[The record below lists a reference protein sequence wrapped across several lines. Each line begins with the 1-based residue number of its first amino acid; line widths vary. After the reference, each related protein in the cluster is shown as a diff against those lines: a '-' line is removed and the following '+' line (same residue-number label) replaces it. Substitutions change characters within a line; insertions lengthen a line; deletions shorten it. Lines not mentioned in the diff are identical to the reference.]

1 MSADLLTLTFD
12 DACPA
17 ARVLSEEPAVTWH
30 KPLPGL
36 LLNLSGQAF
45 DPARLNTGDRPSHA
59 RRLERLHSVHL
70 LWSNFFLVDGCVC
83 TTYDGNARASV
94 QQVVA
99 YEDLSRYVGIARH
112 GEDFVVCRAR
122 LRDAQR
128 IEGPVLFATS
138 DEPHNWG
145 LWLLYSLPAV
155 VHFTRNRHLYRKLFV
170 FATHPN
176 MRAIL
181 TLLGVRDDEVILH
194 DCGTA
199 YWFEEVHV
207 FRQSMRDCYV
217 SPAARG
223 LYTQL
228 RDAVMARHGPSPARK
243 LYVARLRRTREL
255 NAYRGMLNE
264 QALAER
270 LAALGYF
277 VIEPEF
283 LPVEEQ
289 VRLFAGA
296 ERIVA
301 IGGAGLFNT
310 VFCRPGARLLDI
322 ESTPLF
328 LDAHSNVFA
337 GAGLE
342 YGLVIGR
349 EDLADSSLAHRR
361 WTLDLDAAMP
371 AIAAFMDDR
380 QQSTPC

>member
-1 MSADLLTLTFD
+1 MSTDLLTLAFSE
-12 DACPA
+12 ACPA
-17 ARVLSEEPAVTWH
+17 ARVVSEEPAVTWH
-30 KPLPGL
+30 KPWPGL

-45 DPARLNTGDRPSHA
+45 DPARLNAGDRLSHA
-59 RRLERLHSVHL
+59 RRLECLRSVHL
-70 LWSNFFLVDGCVC
+70 LWSDFFLADGCVS
-83 TTYDGNARASV
+83 TIYDGNARAAV

-99 YEDLSRYVGIARH
+99 HEELSRYIGIARC
-112 GEDFVVCRAR
+112 GEDFVVPRAR

-145 LWLLYSLPAV
+145 LWLLYVLPAV

-176 MRAIL
+176 MRAL
-181 TLLGVRDDEVILH
+181 LALLGVRDDEMILH

-223 LYTQL
+223 LYAQL
-228 RDAVMARHGPSPARK
+228 RDAVIARHGPSPVRK

-255 NAYRGMLNE
+255 NAYRGLLNE
-264 QALAER
+264 QALADR
-270 LAALGYF
+270 LAALGYL

-283 LPVEEQ
+283 LAVEDQ
-289 VRLFAGA
+289 IRLFAGA
-296 ERIVA
+296 DRIVA

-342 YGLVIGR
+342 YGLVIGQ
-349 EDLADSSLAHRR
+349 EDSADSSLAHRR

-371 AIAAFMDDR
+371 AVAALMENR
-380 QQSTPC
+380 

>member
-1 MSADLLTLTFD
+1 MSGDLLTLAYGET
-12 DACPA
+12 CQA
-17 ARVLSEEPAVTWH
+17 ASVVAEEPAVTWH
-30 KPLPGL
+30 KPWPGV

-45 DPARLNTGDRPSHA
+45 DPARLNAGDRPSHA
-59 RRLERLHSVHL
+59 RRLERLRSVHL
-70 LWSNFFLVDGCVC
+70 LWSNFFVADGCVS
-83 TTYDGNARASV
+83 TIYDGDARGAV
-94 QQVVA
+94 RQVVA
-99 YEDLSRYVGIARH
+99 HEELSRYIGVTRH
-112 GEDFVVCRAR
+112 GDDFVVSRAR
-122 LRDAQR
+122 LRDAKR
-128 IEGPVLFATS
+128 IEGAVLFATS

-145 LWLLYSLPAV
+145 LWLLYVLPAV
-155 VHFTRNRHLYRKLFV
+155 VHFTCNRHLYRKLFV
-170 FATHPN
+170 FAVHPN
-176 MRAIL
+176 MRAL
-181 TLLGVRDDEVILH
+181 LALLGVRDHEVISH

-223 LYTQL
+223 LYAQL
-228 RDAVMARHGPSPARK
+228 RDAVVARHGASPARK

-255 NAYRGMLNE
+255 NAYRGLLNE
-264 QALAER
+264 QALADR
-270 LAALGYF
+270 LSALGYL

-283 LPVEEQ
+283 LAVEDQ
-289 VRLFAGA
+289 IRLFAGA

-301 IGGAGLFNT
+301 IGGAGVFNA
-310 VFCRPGARLLDI
+310 VFCQPGARLLDI

-371 AIAAFMDDR
+371 TVAKFMENR
-380 QQSTPC
+380 

>member
-1 MSADLLTLTFD
+1 MSGDDLTLAFG
-12 DACPA
+12 DAGPA
-17 ARVLSEEPAVTWH
+17 SRVLSQEPTVMWH
-30 KPLPGL
+30 KPAPGF
-36 LLNLSGQAF
+36 LLNLSGQPF
-45 DPARLNTGDRPSHA
+45 DPARLNAGDRPSHA
-59 RRLERLHSVHL
+59 RRLECLRSVHL
-70 LWSNFFLVDGCVC
+70 LWSNFFVDDDCVS
-83 TTYDGNARASV
+83 TIYDGNARSAV

-99 YEDLSRYVGIARH
+99 YEDLSRYIGITRH
-112 GEDFVVCRAR
+112 GEDFVVSRAR
-122 LRDAQR
+122 LRGAER
-128 IEGPVLFATS
+128 IEGQVLFATA

-145 LWLLYSLPAV
+145 LWLLYTLPAV

-176 MRAIL
+176 MRAL
-181 TLLGVRDDEVILH
+181 LRLLGVRDDEVILH

-207 FRQSMRDCYV
+207 FRQSMRDCYI
-217 SPAARG
+217 SPSIRE
-223 LYTQL
+223 LYAQL
-228 RDAVMARHGPSPARK
+228 RDAVVARHGPPPARK

-255 NAYRGMLNE
+255 NAYRGLLNE
-264 QALAER
+264 QALADR
-270 LAALGYF
+270 LAGLGYL

-283 LPVEEQ
+283 LAVEEQ
-289 VRLFAGA
+289 IRLFAGA

-301 IGGAGLFNT
+301 IGGAGLFNA

-349 EDLADSSLAHRR
+349 EDLADSSVAHRR
-361 WTLDLDAAMP
+361 WTLDLDAACP
-371 AIAAFMDDR
+371 AVAAFMENL
-380 QQSTPC
+380 

>member
-1 MSADLLTLTFD
+1 MSADFQTLTFG

-17 ARVLSEEPAVTWH
+17 ARVVSHEPAVTWH
-30 KPLPGL
+30 KPQPGL

-59 RRLERLHSVHL
+59 RRLECRRSVHL
-70 LWSNFFLVDGCVC
+70 LWSSFFMADGCVS
-83 TTYDGNARASV
+83 TIYDGDARSAV

-99 YEDLSRYVGIARH
+99 YEDLSRYIGIARH
-112 GEDFVVCRAR
+112 GQDFVVSRAR
-122 LRDAQR
+122 LRSAER

-145 LWLLYSLPAV
+145 LWLLYTLPAA
-155 VHFTRNRHLYRKLFV
+155 VHFTCNRHLYRKLFV

-176 MRAIL
+176 MRALL
-181 TLLGVRDDEVILH
+181 TLLGVRDDEIILH

-199 YWFEEVHV
+199 YWFEEVHL
-207 FRQSMRDCYV
+207 FRQSMRDCYI
-217 SPAARG
+217 SPVAGELYAR
-223 LYTQL
+223 L
-228 RDAVMARHGPSPARK
+228 RDAVVARHGPSPARK

-255 NAYRGMLNE
+255 NAYRGLLNE
-264 QALAER
+264 QALADR
-270 LAALGYF
+270 LAALGYL

-283 LPVEEQ
+283 LPVENQ

-301 IGGAGLFNT
+301 IGGAGLFNA
-310 VFCRPGARLLDI
+310 VFCQPGARLLDI

-342 YGLVIGR
+342 YGLIIGR
-349 EDLADSSLAHRR
+349 EDSADSSLAHRR
-361 WTLDLDAAMP
+361 WTFELDEAMP
-371 AIAAFMDDR
+371 AVAAFMENR
-380 QQSTPC
+380 

>member
-1 MSADLLTLTFD
+1 MSTGFLTLAFG
-12 DACPA
+12 DAWPA
-17 ARVLSEEPAVTWH
+17 ARVLLEEPAVTWH
-30 KPLPGL
+30 KPWPGI

-45 DPARLNTGDRPSHA
+45 DPARLNAGDRPSHA
-59 RRLERLHSVHL
+59 RRLECLRPVHL
-70 LWSNFFLVDGCVC
+70 LWSDFFVADGCVS
-83 TTYDGNARASV
+83 TIYDGNARVAV

-99 YEDLSRYVGIARH
+99 HEELSRYTGIARH
-112 GEDFVVCRAR
+112 GEDFVVPRAR
-122 LRDAQR
+122 LRNAQR

-145 LWLLYSLPAV
+145 LWLLYVLPAV

-176 MRAIL
+176 MRAL
-181 TLLGVRDDEVILH
+181 LALLGVRDDEVILH

-223 LYTQL
+223 LYTRL
-228 RDAVMARHGPSPARK
+228 RDAVVARHGSSPVRK

-255 NAYRGMLNE
+255 NAYRGLLNE
-264 QALAER
+264 QALADR
-270 LAALGYF
+270 LAALGYL

-283 LPVEEQ
+283 LAVEDQ
-289 VRLFAGA
+289 IRLFAGA
-296 ERIVA
+296 DRIVA

-349 EDLADSSLAHRR
+349 EDGADSSLAHRR

-371 AIAAFMDDR
+371 EVAEFMENR
-380 QQSTPC
+380 

>member
-1 MSADLLTLTFD
+1 MSGDHLTLAFG
-12 DACPA
+12 DAGPA
-17 ARVLSEEPAVTWH
+17 SRVLSQESAVTWH
-30 KPLPGL
+30 KPAPGF
-36 LLNLSGQAF
+36 LLNLSGQPF

-59 RRLERLHSVHL
+59 RRLECLRSVHL
-70 LWSNFFLVDGCVC
+70 LWSNFFVAGNCVS
-83 TTYDGNARASV
+83 TIYDGNARSAV

-99 YEDLSRYVGIARH
+99 YEDLSRYIGITRH
-112 GEDFVVCRAR
+112 GEDFVVSRTR
-122 LRDAQR
+122 LRGAER
-128 IEGPVLFATS
+128 IEGQVLFATA

-145 LWLLYSLPAV
+145 LWLLYTLPAV

-176 MRAIL
+176 MRAL
-181 TLLGVRDDEVILH
+181 LRLLGVRDDEVILH

-207 FRQSMRDCYV
+207 FRQSMRDCYI
-217 SPAARG
+217 SPSIRE
-223 LYTQL
+223 LYAQL
-228 RDAVMARHGPSPARK
+228 RDAIVARHGPSPARK
-243 LYVARLRRTREL
+243 LYVARLRRTQEL
-255 NAYRGMLNE
+255 NAYRGLLNE
-264 QALAER
+264 QALADR
-270 LAALGYF
+270 LAGLGYL

-283 LPVEEQ
+283 LAVEEQ
-289 VRLFAGA
+289 IRLFAGA

-349 EDLADSSLAHRR
+349 EDLADSSVAHRR
-361 WTLDLDAAMP
+361 WTLDLHAALP
-371 AIAAFMDDR
+371 AVAAFMENR
-380 QQSTPC
+380 

>member
-1 MSADLLTLTFD
+1 MSTNLLTLTFG
-12 DACPA
+12 DACPTA
-17 ARVLSEEPAVTWH
+17 CVLSEEPAVTWH
-30 KPLPGL
+30 KPWPGV

-45 DPARLNTGDRPSHA
+45 DPARLNAGDRPSHA
-59 RRLERLHSVHL
+59 RRLECLRSVHL
-70 LWSNFFLVDGCVC
+70 LWSNFFLADGCVS
-83 TTYDGNARASV
+83 TIYDGSARDAV
-94 QQVVA
+94 HQVVA
-99 YEDLSRYVGIARH
+99 HGDLSRYIGITRR
-112 GEDFVVCRAR
+112 GEDFVTHRAR
-122 LRDAQR
+122 LQNARR

-145 LWLLYSLPAV
+145 LWLLYVLPAV

-176 MRAIL
+176 MRAL
-181 TLLGVRDDEVILH
+181 LALLGVQDDEMVLH
-194 DCGTA
+194 DCGAA

-223 LYTQL
+223 LYVQL
-228 RDAVMARHGPSPARK
+228 RDRVVARHGPSPARK

-255 NAYRGMLNE
+255 NAYRGLLNE
-264 QALAER
+264 QALAGR
-270 LAALGYF
+270 LTALGYL

-283 LPVEEQ
+283 LAVEDQ
-289 VRLFAGA
+289 IRLFAGA

-301 IGGAGLFNT
+301 IGGAGLFNA

-322 ESTPLF
+322 ESTSLF

-342 YGLVIGR
+342 YGLVIGQ

-371 AIAAFMDDR
+371 ALAAFMENR
-380 QQSTPC
+380 

>member
-1 MSADLLTLTFD
+1 MTADLLPLTFSD
-12 DACPA
+12 TCHA

-30 KPLPGL
+30 KPWPSV

-45 DPARLNTGDRPSHA
+45 DPARLNAGQRPSHA
-59 RRLERLHSVHL
+59 RRLECLRSVHL
-70 LWSNFFLVDGCVC
+70 LWSNFFVADGCVS
-83 TTYDGNARASV
+83 TIYDGDARGAV

-99 YEDLSRYVGIARH
+99 HEELSRYIGVTRQ
-112 GEDFVVCRAR
+112 GEEFVVPRAR

-128 IEGPVLFATS
+128 IGGPVLFATS

-145 LWLLYSLPAV
+145 LWLLYVLPAV

-170 FATHPN
+170 FAVHPN
-176 MRAIL
+176 MRAL
-181 TLLGVRDDEVILH
+181 LALLGVHDDEMILH

-207 FRQSMRDCYV
+207 FRQSMRDCYI

-223 LYTQL
+223 LYARL
-228 RDAVMARHGPSPARK
+228 RDSVVARHGPSHARK

-255 NAYRGMLNE
+255 NAYRGLLDE
-264 QALAER
+264 QDLADR
-270 LAALGYF
+270 LSALGCL

-283 LPVEEQ
+283 LAVEEQ
-289 VRLFAGA
+289 IRLFAGA
-296 ERIVA
+296 DRIVA
-301 IGGAGLFNT
+301 IGGAGVFNA
-310 VFCRPGARLLDI
+310 VFCQPGARLLDI

-349 EDLADSSLAHRR
+349 EDTADSSLAHRR

-371 AIAAFMDDR
+371 AIAEFMENR
-380 QQSTPC
+380 

>member
-1 MSADLLTLTFD
+1 MSPDLLTLTFG

-17 ARVLSEEPAVTWH
+17 ARVLSEEPAATWH
-30 KPLPGL
+30 KPWPGV

-45 DPARLNTGDRPSHA
+45 DPAQLNAGDRPSHA
-59 RRLERLHSVHL
+59 RRLECLRSVHL
-70 LWSNFFLVDGCVC
+70 LWSNFFLADGCLS
-83 TTYDGNARASV
+83 TIYDGNAREAV
-94 QQVVA
+94 RQVVA
-99 YEDLSRYVGIARH
+99 HEELSRWIGIARH
-112 GEDFVVCRAR
+112 GEEFVTSRAR

-145 LWLLYSLPAV
+145 LWLLYVLPAV

-176 MRAIL
+176 MRAL
-181 TLLGVRDDEVILH
+181 LRLLGVRDEEVVLH

-207 FRQSMRDCYV
+207 FRQSMRDCYI
-217 SPAARG
+217 SPAARR
-223 LYTQL
+223 LYAQL
-228 RDAVMARHGPSPARK
+228 RESVVARHGPSPARK

-255 NAYRGMLNE
+255 NAYRGLLNE
-264 QALAER
+264 QALADR
-270 LAALGYF
+270 LAALGYL

-283 LPVEEQ
+283 LAVEDQ
-289 VRLFAGA
+289 IRLFAGA

-342 YGLVIGR
+342 YGLAIGR
-349 EDLADSSLAHRR
+349 EDRADSSLAHRR

-371 AIAAFMDDR
+371 AVADFMENR
-380 QQSTPC
+380 

>member
-1 MSADLLTLTFD
+1 MSSDLLTLTFGET
-12 DACPA
+12 CQA
-17 ARVLSEEPAVTWH
+17 ASVVTEEPAVTWH
-30 KPLPGL
+30 KPWPRL

-45 DPARLNTGDRPSHA
+45 DPARLNAGDRPSHA
-59 RRLERLHSVHL
+59 RRLERLRSVHL
-70 LWSNFFLVDGCVC
+70 LWSNFFLADGAVS
-83 TTYDGNARASV
+83 TIYDGNARGAV

-99 YEDLSRYVGIARH
+99 HGELSRYIGIARH
-112 GEDFVVCRAR
+112 GEEFVVSRAR

-128 IEGPVLFATS
+128 IEGPMLFATS

-145 LWLLYSLPAV
+145 LWLLYVLPAV
-155 VHFTRNRHLYRKLFV
+155 VHFTQNRHLYRKLFV
-170 FATHPN
+170 FAVHPN
-176 MRAIL
+176 MRAL
-181 TLLGVRDDEVILH
+181 LALLGVRDDEVILH

-207 FRQSMRDCYV
+207 FRQSMRDCYI
-217 SPAARG
+217 SPAARK
-223 LYTQL
+223 LYARL
-228 RDAVMARHGPSPARK
+228 RDAVVARHGPSPARK

-255 NAYRGMLNE
+255 NAYRGLLNE
-264 QALAER
+264 QALADR
-270 LAALGYF
+270 LSALGYR

-283 LPVEEQ
+283 LAVEEQ

-342 YGLVIGR
+342 YGLVIGW
-349 EDLADSSLAHRR
+349 EDTADSSLAHRR

-371 AIAAFMDDR
+371 AVAGFMENR
-380 QQSTPC
+380 

>member
-1 MSADLLTLTFD
+1 MTADLLNLTFG

-17 ARVLSEEPAVTWH
+17 ARIVSEEPAVTWH
-30 KPLPGL
+30 KPWPGL

-45 DPARLNTGDRPSHA
+45 DPACLNAGDRPSHA
-59 RRLERLHSVHL
+59 RRLECLCSVHL
-70 LWSNFFLVDGCVC
+70 LWSNFFVGDGCVS
-83 TTYDGNARASV
+83 TIYDGDARGAV

-99 YEDLSRYVGIARH
+99 YGDLSRYVGIARH
-112 GEDFVVCRAR
+112 GEDFVVSRAR

-128 IEGPVLFATS
+128 IEGRVLFATS

-145 LWLLYSLPAV
+145 LWLLYTLPAV
-155 VHFTRNRHLYRKLFV
+155 VHFTCNRHLYRKLFV

-176 MRAIL
+176 MRALL

-207 FRQSMRDCYV
+207 FRQSMRDCTI
-217 SPAARG
+217 SLPARG
-223 LYTQL
+223 FYARL
-228 RDAVMARHGPSPARK
+228 RDSVVARHGPSPARK
-243 LYVARLRRTREL
+243 LYVARLRRTREM
-255 NAYRGMLNE
+255 NAYRGLLNE
-264 QALAER
+264 QALADR
-270 LAALGYF
+270 LAALGYL

-283 LPVEEQ
+283 LSVEEQ
-289 VRLFAGA
+289 IRLFAGA
-296 ERIVA
+296 ERIMA

-310 VFCRPGARLLDI
+310 VFCQSGARLLDI

-342 YGLVIGR
+342 YGLIIGR
-349 EDLADSSLAHRR
+349 EDLADSSVAHRR

-371 AIAAFMDDR
+371 AVAAFMENR
-380 QQSTPC
+380 

>member
-1 MSADLLTLTFD
+1 MSADLLTLTFGNT
-12 DACPA
+12 CHA
-17 ARVLSEEPAVTWH
+17 ARVLSEEPAVTWR
-30 KPLPGL
+30 KPWPSVL
-36 LLNLSGQAF
+36 LDLSGQAF
-45 DPARLNTGDRPSHA
+45 DPARLNAGDRPSHA
-59 RRLERLHSVHL
+59 RRLECLRSVHL
-70 LWSNFFLVDGCVC
+70 IWSNFFVADGCVS
-83 TTYDGNARASV
+83 TIYDGNARDAV
-94 QQVVA
+94 RQVVA
-99 YEDLSRYVGIARH
+99 HEELSRYIGVIRH
-112 GEDFVVCRAR
+112 GEDFVVSQAR
-122 LRDAQR
+122 LRDAR
-128 IEGPVLFATS
+128 HVAGPVLFATS

-145 LWLLYSLPAV
+145 LWLLYVLPAV

-176 MRAIL
+176 MRALL

-199 YWFEEVHV
+199 YWFEEIHV

-217 SPAARG
+217 SPAARE
-223 LYTQL
+223 LHAQL
-228 RDAVMARHGPSPARK
+228 RDAIVARHGPSPARK

-255 NAYRGMLNE
+255 NAYRGLLNE
-264 QALAER
+264 QALADR
-270 LAALGYF
+270 LSALGYL

-283 LPVEEQ
+283 LAVEEQ
-289 VRLFAGA
+289 IRLFAGA

-301 IGGAGLFNT
+301 IGGAGLFNA

-349 EDLADSSLAHRR
+349 EDTADSSLAHRR

-371 AIAAFMDDR
+371 AVAAFMENR
-380 QQSTPC
+380 

>member
-1 MSADLLTLTFD
+1 VSTDFLTLTFG
-12 DACPA
+12 AASPA
-17 ARVLSEEPAVTWH
+17 ACVLSEEPAVTWH
-30 KPLPGL
+30 KPWPGV
-36 LLNLSGQAF
+36 LLNLSGDAF
-45 DPARLNTGDRPSHA
+45 DPARLNAGDRPSHA
-59 RRLERLHSVHL
+59 RRLECLRSVHL
-70 LWSNFFLVDGCVC
+70 LWSNFFLADGCVS
-83 TTYDGNARASV
+83 TIYDGNARGAV

-99 YEDLSRYVGIARH
+99 HEELSRYIGIARH
-112 GEDFVVCRAR
+112 GEDFVTPCAR

-128 IEGPVLFATS
+128 IAGPVLFATS

-145 LWLLYSLPAV
+145 LWLLYVLPAV
-155 VHFTRNRHLYRKLFV
+155 AHFTRNRHLYRKLFV

-176 MRAIL
+176 MRAL
-181 TLLGVRDDEVILH
+181 LALLGVQDDEIILH
-194 DCGTA
+194 DCGAA

-217 SPAARG
+217 NPAACG
-223 LYTQL
+223 FYAQL
-228 RDAVMARHGPSPARK
+228 RDRVVARHGRSPARK

-255 NAYRGMLNE
+255 NAYRGLLNE
-264 QALAER
+264 QALADR
-270 LAALGYF
+270 LSALGYL

-283 LPVEEQ
+283 LAVEEQ
-289 VRLFAGA
+289 IRLFAGA

-301 IGGAGLFNT
+301 IGGAGLFNA
-310 VFCRPGARLLDI
+310 VFCREATRLLGI

-371 AIAAFMDDR
+371 AVAAFMENR
-380 QQSTPC
+380 

>member
-1 MSADLLTLTFD
+1 MSAELLTLAFS

-17 ARVLSEEPAVTWH
+17 AHVLSREPAVTWH
-30 KPLPGL
+30 KPWPGL

-45 DPARLNTGDRPSHA
+45 DPACLNAGDRPSHA
-59 RRLERLHSVHL
+59 RRLECLRSVHL
-70 LWSNFFLVDGCVC
+70 LWSNFFVADGCVS
-83 TTYDGNARASV
+83 TIYDGNARAAV

-99 YEDLSRYVGIARH
+99 YEDLSRYVGVARH
-112 GEDFVVCRAR
+112 GEDFVVSRAR
-122 LRDAQR
+122 LRDAQPV
-128 IEGPVLFATS
+128 EGPVLFATS

-145 LWLLYSLPAV
+145 LWLLYTLPAV
-155 VHFTRNRHLYRKLFV
+155 VHFTRNRHLYRRLFV

-176 MRAIL
+176 MRAL
-181 TLLGVRDDEVILH
+181 LMLLGVRDDEIILH

-207 FRQSMRDCYV
+207 FRQSMRDCYIN
-217 SPAARG
+217 PTAREA
-223 LYTQL
+223 YSQF
-228 RDAVMARHGPSPARK
+228 RDAVVARHGPSPARR

-255 NAYRGMLNE
+255 NAYRGLLNE
-264 QALAER
+264 QALADR
-270 LAALGYF
+270 LAALGYL

-283 LPVEEQ
+283 LAVEEQ
-289 VRLFAGA
+289 IRLFAGA

-301 IGGAGLFNT
+301 IGGAGLFNA

-342 YGLVIGR
+342 YGLIIGR
-349 EDLADSSLAHRR
+349 EDLVDSSLAHRR
-361 WTLDLDAAMP
+361 WTLDLHAAMP
-371 AIAAFMDDR
+371 AVAAFMENR
-380 QQSTPC
+380 